1 MKIKKLQ
8 YLTALG
14 MSLAMQGVLAGNIT
28 DINVS
33 ALPNNQKVIKIRFD
47 RDMLKPSGFIT
58 TTPARI
64 SRILVSALV
73 SQYFNITTH
82 CLAKSRL
89 LRIVVR
95 LVFCSI

>member
-47 RDMLKPSGFIT
+47 RDMLKPTSTAI
-58 TTPARI
+58 
-64 SRILVSALV
+64 
-73 SQYFNITTH
+73 
-82 CLAKSRL
+82 
-89 LRIVVR
+89 
-95 LVFCSI
+95 

>member
-47 RDMLKPSGFIT
+47 RDMLKPYYYYTCSYCFGF
-58 TTPARI
+58 PEYWC
-64 SRILVSALV
+64 
-73 SQYFNITTH
+73 QP
-82 CLAKSRL
+82 
-89 LRIVVR
+89 
-95 LVFCSI
+95 

>member
-33 ALPNNQKVIKIRFD
+33 ALPNNQKV
-47 RDMLKPSGFIT
+47 LSG
-58 TTPARI
+58 
-64 SRILVSALV
+64 L
-73 SQYFNITTH
+73 
-82 CLAKSRL
+82 
-89 LRIVVR
+89 
-95 LVFCSI
+95 

>member
-58 TTPARI
+58 TTPAFGL
-64 SRILVSALV
+64 SK
-73 SQYFNITTH
+73 YW
-82 CLAKSRL
+82 C
-89 LRIVVR
+89 
-95 LVFCSI
+95 